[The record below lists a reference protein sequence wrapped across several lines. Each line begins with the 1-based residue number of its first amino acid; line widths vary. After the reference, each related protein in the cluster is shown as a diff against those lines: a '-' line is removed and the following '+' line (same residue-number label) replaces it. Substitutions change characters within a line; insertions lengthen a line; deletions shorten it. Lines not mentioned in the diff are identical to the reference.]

1 MLGAISV
8 LTGQQ
13 PPAGGQHAVSTYSWW
28 SQVSRAVSGLLLIC
42 FEITPFYLLCVH
54 VCPSLCEEVRG
65 QVVTL
70 ACLLSLCESGD
81 KTQVV
86 AFNSQQLYPSSQ
98 PSNSLCVCVCYVCTC
113 GCKGTMPHMWRS
125 EDSLGWWSFSRL
137 VWGRVST
144 LHCCCVLHASWPE
157 SFQRSFCLHL
167 PLPWG
172 RAGTTGTTRRTNPV
186 LHGLWV
192 SELRSLIL
200 GPLPTK
206 SFSQPCFLSF
216 KIIML

>member
-13 PPAGGQHAVSTYSWW
+13 LPTGGQHGVSTYSWW
-28 SQVSRAVSGLLLIC
+28 SQVSRAASDLLLIC
-42 FEITPFYLLCVH
+42 FEITLFLFIVCARVYTYMPQSVWGGQGTSCDTYLFSPVLEF
-54 VCPSLCEEVRG
+54 LK
-65 QVVTL
+65 L
-70 ACLLSLCESGD
+70 I
-81 KTQVV
+81 
-86 AFNSQQLYPSSQ
+86 
-98 PSNSLCVCVCYVCTC
+98 LCVCMIYVCTC
-113 GCKGTMPHMWRS
+113 GCKGIMAHMWRS
-125 EDSLGWWSFSRL
+125 EDSLGWWSSSCL
-137 VWGRVST
+137 VWGRVSF
-144 LHCCCVLHASWPE
+144 LHCCCVLHANWPE
-157 SFQRSFCLHL
+157 SFQRSLCLHL

-172 RAGTTGTTRRTNPV
+172 SAGTTGTTRRTNPV

-200 GPLPTK
+200 GPLPTR